1 MYGLIWRVLP
11 GPWASKF
18 IMAVGLLAG
27 GAALLWFFAFPA
39 LSPYMPFNDGAVD
52 TTGIGAEVP
61 EGEADPEA
69 LEAEVDAEGGEGSGA
84 EEVPEESDGA

>member
-27 GAALLWFFAFPA
+27 AAVLLWLFAFPA
-39 LSPYMPFNDGAVD
+39 ISPHMPFNDGAVD
-52 TTGIGAEVP
+52 IEGAGGSG
-61 EGEADPEA
+61 EG
-69 LEAEVDAEGGEGSGA
+69 GGEGAVEGTGTGEEGSSG
-84 EEVPEESDGA
+84 EPE